1 MSSALRP
8 SPVDAAREWAERVH
22 ADRQQVD
29 TYREEPER
37 TDFYGPIAA
46 AFKADPRRADDPIL
60 NALQDLVLPGE
71 SWLDI
76 GAGGGRFALGI
87 ALRAKEVIAVEPSD
101 GMGNLLR
108 ECMTEY
114 NVPNVRI
121 VQSRWPMADAPRADV
136 ALIANVGNDVEN
148 FGEFLDAME
157 ASAER
162 LCVAVQTSRPPAS
175 FAYPFWPAVH
185 GVERVVLPCLPDLL
199 AMLLARGR
207 VFEVR
212 LFPRPPMSYDDP
224 AAATRMLRQQTWV
237 KEGSE
242 KDRRLQEAAKAEM
255 SERGGRWSL
264 NWAPLQIGV
273 VSWAPR

>member
-8 SPVDAAREWAERVH
+8 SPSEAAAEWAERVR
-22 ADRQQVD
+22 ADRAQVEA
-29 TYREEPER
+29 YREEPER
-37 TDFYGPIAA
+37 PDFYGPIAA
-46 AFKADPRRADDPIL
+46 NFKADPRRTDDPIL
-60 NALQDLVLPGE
+60 STLQQLVVPGE
-71 SWLDI
+71 TWLDI
-76 GAGGGRFALGI
+76 GAGGGRFGLGV

-108 ECMTEY
+108 ECMVEY
-114 NVPNVRI
+114 EVPNVRI
-121 VQSRWPMADAPRADV
+121 VQSRWPMPDPPRADV

-157 ASAER
+157 ASTDR
-162 LCVAVQTSRPPAS
+162 LCVAVQTARPPAS
-175 FAYPFWPAVH
+175 FAYPFWPPVH

-207 VFEVR
+207 LFEVR

-224 AAATRMLRQQTWV
+224 AVAMRMLRQQTWV

-242 KDRRLQEAAKAEM
+242 KDRRLHEAANTAM
-255 SERGGRWSL
+255 TERSGRWSL